1 MQRRAADV
9 LKSGRVV
16 SFAAAALIF
25 LAALIE
31 SLLFFGVTA
40 GAPPDPLFFEFDRA
54 QRMAVGRVT
63 VSTDLDEQWLIRMW
77 NWNLAAFPSLLA
89 SDFLLSLGLL
99 CIAYVAWVSR
109 ASSANDVS
117 NAIARC

>member
-9 LKSGRVV
+9 LKSGRVM
-16 SFAAAALIF
+16 SFVAAALIF

-40 GAPPDPLFFEFDRA
+40 GAPPDPRFFEFDRT
-54 QRMAVGRVT
+54 QHAVAAAAAARVT
-63 VSTDLDEQWLIRMW
+63 IATDLETDWLVKMW
-77 NWNLAAFPSLLA
+77 DWNLAAFPSLLA

-99 CIAYVAWVSR
+99 GIAYVAWVS
-109 ASSANDVS
+109 
-117 NAIARC
+117 